1 MTSSGGRLS
10 HHSAAGARKDS
21 RQRIQLLLAWLVVSV
36 PLLWGIW
43 ETIKKAAL
51 LFR

>member
-10 HHSAAGARKDS
+10 DHSAAGTRRDS
-21 RQRIQLLLAWLVVSV
+21 PQRIQLLLAWLVVSV